1 MRKIFYIFLLLI
13 NFVSAQQTLS
23 LYFEVDEISIS
34 GDEVKKLVISFQFEY
49 FKVKEVRGYCDARG
63 SLSYNDALAQR
74 RINSVLHRLDEL
86 LINHENVVQKVIG
99 ERQLKNAAIH
109 AQNRRVDLL
118 IEILPKKTESIFQSN
133 VQKKDEQP
141 ELEVETLTPE
151 EQIAAE
157 ADQLENQL
165 TQSKAGTV
173 FKIKNLNFVFNSDEI
188 ETLSQPI
195 LDKLLEVMLNFPKLE
210 IEIHGY
216 ICCNPEPNDTKLSIR
231 RAHKIYKYLT
241 QNGVNSKRLDYK
253 GFGSANPVFPLPE
266 KSEIEKAA
274 NRRVEI
280 LIKHAI

>member
-1 MRKIFYIFLLLI
+1 MRKSLFILIFLT

-23 LYFEVDEISIS
+23 VYFGVNESSIS
-34 GDEVKKLVISFQFEY
+34 LSEVKKLVVNYQLAHY
-49 FKVKEVRGYCDARG
+49 KVLEIRGYCDARG
-63 SLSYNDALAQR
+63 SVSYNDALAQR
-74 RINSVLHRLDEL
+74 RINAVLDQLDQL
-86 LINHENVVQKVIG
+86 LITHENAVQKVIG
-99 ERQLKNAAIH
+99 ERQLEFSNH

-118 IEILPKKTESIFQSN
+118 IEYLPKNWEITIQPS
-133 VQKKDEQP
+133 VQKEEAQQK
-141 ELEVETLTPE
+141 LVEESLTPE
-151 EQIAAE
+151 EQIEAE
-157 ADQLENQL
+157 ADLLESQL

-216 ICCNPEPNDTKLSIR
+216 ICCNPDPNDTKLSIR

-241 QNGVNSKRLDYK
+241 QNGINSKRLDYK

-266 KSEIEKAA
+266 KSEMEKAA